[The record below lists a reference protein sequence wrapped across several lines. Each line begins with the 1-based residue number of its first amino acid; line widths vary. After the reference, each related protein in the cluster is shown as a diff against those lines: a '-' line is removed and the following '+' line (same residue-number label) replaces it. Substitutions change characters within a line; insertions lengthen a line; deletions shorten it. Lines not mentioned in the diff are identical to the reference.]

1 MRILFAGGGS
11 VGHLAPSVAVWESV
25 KNKSPNASALFVCS
39 SKKDDRKFLKT
50 QKVRKASLI
59 APKGNSLLFIV
70 LFPIAIIQSFLILII
85 FRPHVIF
92 SKGGYVSVPI
102 CLIGW
107 AFRIPIVL
115 HESDRV
121 MGRANKFLMKFA
133 NHLCIGTPQKE
144 ISDDDVM
151 TNLSIDITATGNPI
165 REKILT
171 GSSDGGKRVTGFSGK
186 RPVLLIIGGSQGAS
200 TINEIIWN
208 ALDSL
213 VDICDIVHL
222 TGRGKMNPKKS
233 HGRYFQSESSYEEIH
248 NIYAIADVVLSRAGA
263 GTIAE
268 LSSLGKAT
276 ILIPIPKLAS
286 GHQEENAHFMQ
297 VAGAA
302 VVIDQNN
309 LNRTLISTIK
319 MLVEDEIKRKALS
332 ERFRSFADPDAAD
345 RIANILLV
353 TANK

>member
-11 VGHLAPSVAVWESV
+11 VGHLAPSVSVWESI
-25 KNKSPNASALFVCS
+25 KRKRSDSSALFVCS
-39 SKKDDRKFLKT
+39 LKKNDRKFLKT
-50 QKVRKASLI
+50 QKVRKFSLF
-59 APKGNSLLFIV
+59 APKGNSLFFII
-70 LFPIAIIQSFLILII
+70 LFPIAIIQSILVLII

-107 AFRIPIVL
+107 IFRIPIVL

-121 MGRANKFLMKFA
+121 MGKANKFLMRFA
-133 NHLCIGTPQKE
+133 KHLCIGTPQKE
-144 ISDDDVM
+144 IADDDVM
-151 TNLSIDITATGNPI
+151 TNLSIEITATGNPI

-171 GSSDGGKRVTGFSGK
+171 GSSDGGRRVTAFSGK
-186 RPVLLIIGGSQGAS
+186 RPVLLVIGGSQGAS
-200 TINEIIWN
+200 TLNKIVWDS
-208 ALDSL
+208 LDSL
-213 VDICDIVHL
+213 VDLCDIVHL
-222 TGRGKMNPKKS
+222 TGQGKMNTEKR

-248 NIYAIADVVLSRAGA
+248 NIYALADVVLSRAGA

-276 ILIPIPKLAS
+276 ILVPIPKLAS

-302 VVIDQNN
+302 LVLDQD
-309 LNRTLISTIK
+309 TLQQTLVPNVR
-319 MLVEDEIKRKALS
+319 MLVEDEEKRRNIS